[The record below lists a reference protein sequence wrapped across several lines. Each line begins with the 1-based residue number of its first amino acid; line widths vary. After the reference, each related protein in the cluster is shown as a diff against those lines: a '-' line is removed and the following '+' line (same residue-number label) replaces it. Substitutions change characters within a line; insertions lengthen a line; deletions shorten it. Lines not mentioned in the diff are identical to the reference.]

1 MVVDRPTA
9 AVPVFK
15 LYGVEPEWPTPDLL
29 HCESIPERSR
39 LHDWE
44 IRPHRHA
51 DLAQLLYLR
60 RGTAQIEVEGL
71 QRQAVQ
77 PAVQVI
83 PPLAIHGFR
92 FSRDVDGYIVTLAAP
107 LLASLKLHLG
117 AQQAVLERAGLYPL
131 SGGECRY
138 IDTLFAAIA
147 SEYATP
153 APARDLMLQSLIGVL
168 AVWLGRQLLVR
179 DAGERE
185 RGRGRADRA
194 DAYLRDFLRLVEDHF
209 HQHWSIET
217 YAHRLDITPAHLNSL
232 CRRLHGQTA
241 LGVVHQRLLLEAKR
255 NLIYT
260 GLTINQIAELLGFS
274 EPAYFTRFF
283 RRLSGSAPTAF
294 RRSPTAGNEGAG

>member
-1 MVVDRPTA
+1 MERQTG

-29 HCESIPERSR
+29 HCESIAERSR

-60 RGTAQIEVEGL
+60 RGTAQIEVEG
-71 QRQAVQ
+71 QYSRSVQ
-77 PAVQVI
+77 PSVQVI

-92 FSRDVDGYIVTLAAP
+92 FSRDVDGYIITLAAP

-131 SGGECRY
+131 RGGERRY
-138 IDTLFAAIA
+138 IGTLFAAIA

-179 DAGERE
+179 DAGEGE
-185 RGRGRADRA
+185 GDGSRGRADRA
-194 DAYLRDFLRLVEDHF
+194 EVYLRGFLRLVEDNF
-209 HQHWSIET
+209 ARHWSIEE

-255 NLIYT
+255 DLVYT
-260 GLTINQIAELLGFS
+260 GLTVNQIAELLGFS

-283 RRLSGSAPTAF
+283 KRLSGVAPTAF
-294 RRSPTAGNEGAG
+294 RRTPAG